1 MDNNAPNKPATTAHK
16 VRMKHTYF
24 AISFGGGSVIAVL
37 PICLENILEKIC
49 EKKVDS
55 SQKRDLKDD
64 EKTLEEGSRICAE
77 SQNPTLRAESVHDP
91 SKRAP
96 PDVLAA

>member
-24 AISFGGGSVIAVL
+24 AISFGGGSVMAVL

-49 EKKVDS
+49 EKKMDS
-55 SQKRDLKDD
+55 SQKRDERRRKDSRGGA
-64 EKTLEEGSRICAE
+64 KFVRKVKIRLYARKALTIPREE
-77 SQNPTLRAESVHDP
+77 PL
-91 SKRAP
+91 
-96 PDVLAA
+96 LM

>member
-55 SQKRDLKDD
+55 SQKERLKDD
-64 EKTLEEGSRICAE
+64 EKTLGGAEFVRKSKSDFKRGERSRSLE
-77 SQNPTLRAESVHDP
+77 KSP
-91 SKRAP
+91 S
-96 PDVLAA
+96 

>member
-55 SQKRDLKDD
+55 SQKERR
-64 EKTLEEGSRICAE
+64 KTTKRLSRRCQICVE